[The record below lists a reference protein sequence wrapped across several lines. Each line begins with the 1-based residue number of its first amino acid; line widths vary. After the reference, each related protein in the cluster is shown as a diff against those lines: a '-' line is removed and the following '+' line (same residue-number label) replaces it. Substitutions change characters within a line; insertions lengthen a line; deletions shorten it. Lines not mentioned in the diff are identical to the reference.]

1 MTQETPKDTTPMT
14 IYDIRK
20 IMDVLPHRY
29 PFLLVDRVVACDPGK
44 SISAYKCVSI
54 NEPFFQGHFP
64 NQPVMPGVLIMEALA
79 QAGGLMVVAA
89 SPDGEMKNKIFLFT
103 GMENVRFRRPVYP
116 GDRLDLHCTLIR
128 SKMRLWKIAG
138 KALVD
143 GVLAAEGELT
153 AAIIPSE
160 DM

>member
-1 MTQETPKDTTPMT
+1 
-14 IYDIRK
+14 
-20 IMDVLPHRY
+20 
-29 PFLLVDRVVACDPGK
+29 
-44 SISAYKCVSI
+44 
-54 NEPFFQGHFP
+54 
-64 NQPVMPGVLIMEALA
+64 MPGVLIMEALA